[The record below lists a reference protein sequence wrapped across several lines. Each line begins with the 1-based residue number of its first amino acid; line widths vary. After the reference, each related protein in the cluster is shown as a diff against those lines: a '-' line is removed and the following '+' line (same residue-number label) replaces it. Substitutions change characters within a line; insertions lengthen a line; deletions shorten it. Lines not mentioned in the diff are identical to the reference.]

1 MLEKDR
7 MRGADCREEREGK
20 EVQVEVT
27 HGVKSMRTTAKGDR
41 RPISTVQRECMF
53 LRAVEDMNLVKVG
66 KYAV

>member
-1 MLEKDR
+1 MKSVK
-7 MRGADCREEREGK
+7 GK
-20 EVQVEVT
+20 VQVEVT